1 MKGVV
6 NAARE
11 AVVNLPV
18 RCNDGSVVSLEAVVD
33 TGFTECLA
41 MPQAR
46 IAELGWQYSYPGAV
60 MLADGREIEVDVYQ
74 GIVLLEGRER
84 VIQALCMGTD
94 CLIGM
99 ALLQGHRLT
108 MDVVAA
114 GPVTISPL
122 P

>member
-11 AVVNLPV
+11 AVVKLPV
-18 RCNDGSVVSLEAVVD
+18 RCNDCSVVCLEAVVD

-46 IAELGWQYSYPGAV
+46 IAELGWQYSSTTRV
-60 MLADGREIEVDVYQ
+60 ILADGEVANVDVYQ
-74 GIVLLEGRER
+74 GTVLPEGQDVVVE
-84 VIQALCMGTD
+84 VLCMGRD
-94 CLIGM
+94 CLIGIG
-99 ALLQGHRLT
+99 LLQGNRLT

-114 GPVTISPL
+114 GPVTIVPL
-122 P
+122 A